1 MASQLM
7 LAPGVGVPPP
17 SLVSGEL
24 ADDCAAESVSQVTV
38 QQGGGEGSP
47 LEPGEVSA
55 SEIKQEERIH
65 DNPSNPFLK
74 YHLAPDEHDV
84 SGTHG
89 SEQSYGIRVDG
100 WQDHNAS
107 PFAHV
112 PTATSP
118 STPFGQ
124 GDGNLNGIAQPMTA
138 IQRRNHARL
147 SDIVTR
153 LQNFNGSI
161 TELLAI
167 ASVQQQLDMALAD
180 LDRAKNQLKDVFRQ
194 FELQGHISNRQCHKK
209 NGATRD
215 LTRASQRIVQ
225 LTKELWDLQR
235 RESNAC

>member
-74 YHLAPDEHDV
+74 YHLAPDEHD
-84 SGTHG
+84 
-89 SEQSYGIRVDG
+89 
-100 WQDHNAS
+100 DHNAS